1 MVGWDLG
8 GSEMIV
14 SYQEVLDMGPDAWE
28 RFCEIKGVNVWA
40 VAEGGGHCTKSIS
53 VSELNEMLGRKQEVT
68 TY

>member
-1 MVGWDLG
+1 
-8 GSEMIV
+8 MIV
-14 SYQEVLDMGPDAWE
+14 SYQEVLDMGSDAWE

-40 VAEGGGHCTKSIS
+40 VAEGGGHCTESIS